1 VIIVESTNRDNFF
14 IVDFFNQ
21 YVSNIERKIGLHIK
35 SHPTVSIEKPFSKTH
50 APEFRIGVLLYD
62 LTMNKQTK
70 EKTINTPTSTSG
82 EGLLERT
89 IGVII
94 ITTGSYTG
102 CWMETPAPYKLRL
115 RI

>member
-1 VIIVESTNRDNFF
+1 
-14 IVDFFNQ
+14 
-21 YVSNIERKIGLHIK
+21 
-35 SHPTVSIEKPFSKTH
+35 
-50 APEFRIGVLLYD
+50 
-62 LTMNKQTK
+62 MNKQTK